1 MSSLLR
7 AHTLRRAWAKSAVFL
22 GLITTLTLGACQ
34 VFPFIPNHYTFT
46 RQEAQTALDHKFPFH
61 KHYGQLIDINLS
73 HPVLVLHPESNSVSI
88 ALNADF
94 TSPLLERPVTGGF
107 AINSQLEYDASR
119 HAVVLKQPQ
128 LETID
133 LGELPGVDPKQLN
146 AAASLLATQ
155 LLDHYAVYVFKPEQL
170 AFSGVS
176 YEPGAILVQATGIR
190 VQVVEKH

>member
-1 MSSLLR
+1 MSSLLGV
-7 AHTLRRAWAKSAVFL
+7 HTLRRAWAKFAVFL

-34 VFPFIPNHYTFT
+34 VFPFMPNHYTFT
-46 RQEAQTALDHKFPFH
+46 RQEAQTALDRKFPFH

-94 TSPLLERPVTGGF
+94 TSPLLEQPVTGGF
-107 AINSQLEYDASR
+107 AINSQLGYDASR
-119 HAVVLKQPQ
+119 QAVILVQPT
-128 LETID
+128 LEKID

-155 LLDHYAVYVFKPEQL
+155 LLNRYAVYVFKPDQL
-170 AFSGVS
+170 AFSGVA
-176 YEPGAILVQATGIR
+176 YEPGAIR
-190 VQVVEKH
+190 VQEDGIQVQIVEKH

>member
-1 MSSLLR
+1 MLSFSAIR
-7 AHTLRRAWAKSAVFL
+7 RTLTKTGVFL
-22 GLITTLTLGACQ
+22 GLVMTLSLGACQ
-34 VFPFIPNHYTFT
+34 VFPFMPDHYTFT
-46 RQEAQTALDHKFPFH
+46 RQEAQAALERKFPFH

>member
-1 MSSLLR
+1 MLSFSAIR
-7 AHTLRRAWAKSAVFL
+7 RTLTKTGVFL
-22 GLITTLTLGACQ
+22 GLVMTLSLGACQ
-34 VFPFIPNHYTFT
+34 VFPFMPDHYTFT
-46 RQEAQTALDHKFPFH
+46 RQEAQAALERKFPFH

-176 YEPGAILVQATGIR
+176 YEPGAILVQAAGIR